1 MIRQMLRL
9 LPFVCLLA
17 AATTASAATT
27 TLRFLRDGDVVKELD
42 LETLKQKCEV
52 AAVVIEDPYY
62 KKKKSFLAFP
72 LRDVLALGFG
82 KPAKEIAKE
91 QLLFEALDGYVKP
104 ASGARAV
111 EEGGYLAFGDAD
123 RSKAGEVAWEP
134 IDRRGL
140 DPGPYYVV
148 WAKDGQ
154 TDAAGYPWPFE
165 LIAIEIVHF
174 ETKYP
179 HTLPR
184 SAPAGSAPWKG
195 FATFR
200 DQCIACHSVNGE
212 GGKIGPDL
220 NVPQSIV
227 EYRPIEQVKAYI
239 RDPETFRYSTMPAH
253 RSMTDAELDE
263 LISYFSTMKTLKY
276 DALKTPP
283 KP

>member
-1 MIRQMLRL
+1 MIRALTLVL
-9 LPFVCLLA
+9 LLTAV
-17 AATTASAATT
+17 TTAAAATT
-27 TLRFLRDGDVVKELD
+27 TLRFLRDGEVVKQLD

-62 KKKKSFLAFP
+62 KKKKSFLAFA
-72 LRDVLALGFG
+72 LRDILALGFST
-82 KPAKEIAKE
+82 PATDLAKE
-91 QLLFEALDGYVKP
+91 QLLFEALDGYMKP

-111 EEGGYLAFGDAD
+111 EDGGYLAFGDVD
-123 RSKAGEVAWEP
+123 RSKAGEVGWEP

-148 WAKDGQ
+148 WAKEGQ

-184 SAPAGSAPWKG
+184 TAPAGSAPWKG
-195 FATFR
+195 FETFR
-200 DQCIACHSVNGE
+200 DRCIACHSVNGE

-227 EYRPIEQVKAYI
+227 EYRPTGQVKAYI

-253 RSMTDAELDE
+253 RDMTDAELDQ
-263 LISYFSTMKTLKY
+263 LVSYFSTMKTLKH
-276 DALKTPP
+276 DPVKTHPN
-283 KP
+283 

>member
-1 MIRQMLRL
+1 MIRVLMLVFL
-9 LPFVCLLA
+9 LTAV
-17 AATTASAATT
+17 TTAGAATT
-27 TLRFLRDGDVVKELD
+27 TLRFLRDGEVVKQLD
-42 LETLKQKCEV
+42 LESLKQKCEV

-72 LRDVLALGFG
+72 LRDVLALGFST
-82 KPAKEIAKE
+82 PAKDLAKQ
-91 QLLFEALDGYVKP
+91 QLLFEALDGYMKP

-111 EEGGYLAFGDAD
+111 EDGGYLAFGDAD
-123 RSKAGEVAWEP
+123 RSKAGEIGWEP

-148 WAKDGQ
+148 WAKEGQ

-174 ETKYP
+174 ETKYS

-184 SAPAGSAPWKG
+184 TAPAGSAPWKG
-195 FATFR
+195 FETFR
-200 DQCIACHSVNGE
+200 NQCIACHSVNGE

-227 EYRPIEQVKAYI
+227 EYRPIDQVKDFI
-239 RDPETFRYSTMPAH
+239 RDPEKFRYSTMPAH
-253 RSMTDAELDE
+253 RDMTDAQLDE
-263 LISYFSTMKTLKY
+263 LVSYFSTMKTLKH
-276 DALKTPP
+276 DPLKTHP

>member
-1 MIRQMLRL
+1 MVRRMTRVL
-9 LPFVCLLA
+9 LLVFLLS
-17 AATTASAATT
+17 AATTVGAATT
-27 TLRFLRDGDVVKELD
+27 TLRFLRDGELVKQLD

-62 KKKKSFLAFP
+62 KKKKSFLAFA
-72 LRDVLALGFG
+72 LRDVLVLGFG
-82 KPAKEIAKE
+82 SPATDLAKEE
-91 QLLFEALDGYVKP
+91 LLFEALDGYVKP

-111 EEGGYLAFGDAD
+111 EEGGYIAFGDAD
-123 RSKAGEVAWEP
+123 RSKGGEVDWEP

-148 WAKDGQ
+148 WAREGQ

-174 ETKYP
+174 EKKYP

-184 SAPAGSAPWKG
+184 TAPAGSPPWKG
-195 FATFR
+195 FQTFR

-227 EYRPIEQVKAYI
+227 EYRPIDQVKAYI

-253 RSMTDAELDE
+253 REMTDAELDG
-263 LISYFSTMKTLKY
+263 LVSYFATMKTLKH
-276 DALKTPP
+276 DPLKTHP